1 MIRKAIV
8 GRIKRL
14 RIVISVR
21 PRALAAE
28 LTSSL
33 VITFT
38 TLACRAGGARRRLPL
53 PPGAAVRLFLT
64 VSLVL
69 VERLSPIGFD
79 AVERLL
85 GRSLAVDDVG
95 IEPLIELVQE
105 FGVFRCSPEILDH
118 QHRLI
123 EGLVVR
129 RCLAEL
135 RRFKDSLAAG
145 VAAKLSPFLLG
156 RVLDEPL

>member
-8 GRIKRL
+8 GSIKRL
-14 RIVISVR
+14 RMATSVR
-21 PRALAAE
+21 PRALAAD
-28 LTSSL
+28 LASSFL
-33 VITFT
+33 S
-38 TLACRAGGARRRLPL
+38 TLETRWPISGAPGGGLPL
-53 PPGAAVRLFLT
+53 PPGAAARLFLT

-69 VERLSPIGFD
+69 VERPCPIGFD

-85 GRSLAVDDVG
+85 GRSLAIDDVG

-105 FGVFRCSPEILDH
+105 FGVFWRSPEILDH

-123 EGLVVR
+123 EGLVVG

-135 RRFKDSLAAG
+135 RRLKDSLAAG

-156 RVLDEPL
+156 RVL

>member
-1 MIRKAIV
+1 MIRNAIV
-8 GRIKRL
+8 GTIKRL
-14 RIVISVR
+14 RMAMSVR
-21 PRALAAE
+21 PRALAADFA
-28 LTSSL
+28 SSL
-33 VITFT
+33 LS
-38 TLACRAGGARRRLPL
+38 TLGLARRFRRRPEVASV
-53 PPGAAVRLFLT
+53 PPGAAARLLLT

-69 VERLSPIGFD
+69 VERPCPIGFD

-85 GRSLAVDDVG
+85 GRSLAIDDVG

-105 FGVFRCSPEILDH
+105 FGVFWRSPEILDH

-123 EGLVVR
+123 EGLVVG

-135 RRFKDSLAAG
+135 RRLKDSLAAG

-156 RVLDEPL
+156 RVLHEPL